1 MSTLCAN
8 SSVASASVWE
18 IERVKKA
25 WTAFQARALTE
36 SREKLERGR
45 AVINDGKKKKK
56 KGTPSD
62 PD

>member
-18 IERVKKA
+18 IERVKEA

-45 AVINDGKKKKK
+45 AVINGGKK